1 MEKFLAGI
9 AVTVAFFTLIHLTER
24 FQKGKI
30 EDLKEEERRWLTGDK
45 E

>member
-9 AVTVAFFTLIHLTER
+9 AVTVVFFGLIHVAER

-30 EDLKEEERRWLTGDK
+30 EDLNEEERRWLTGED